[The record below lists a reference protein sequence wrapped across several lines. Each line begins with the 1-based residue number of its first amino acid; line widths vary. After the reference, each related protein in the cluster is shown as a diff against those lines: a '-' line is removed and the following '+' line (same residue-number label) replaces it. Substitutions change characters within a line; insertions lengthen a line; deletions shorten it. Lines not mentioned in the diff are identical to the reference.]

1 MRRPLCLASIAALV
15 SATFV
20 QASVIPAP
28 VLMPQSSNPE
38 LIKDAHFETLEK
50 CGYGTVA
57 VTFDD
62 GPYRFPN
69 QLLDTLN
76 EHGVKATFF
85 VNGQNIGDIYQYDWV
100 VKRAYKEGHQ
110 IAHADLTSLSYDQI
124 NAEMTKQLH
133 WCLPVYMRPPYGNLN
148 GVSQDYLSDNG
159 YKIVKWRVDTNDW
172 RHPDDVD
179 ESLNAYKSAGGPG
192 FIALEHDTIQS
203 IVNDLVP
210 RVIEYAKSRG
220 WDLVTVGE
228 CLGVSPDDW
237 YR

>member
-1 MRRPLCLASIAALV
+1 
-15 SATFV
+15 
-20 QASVIPAP
+20 
-28 VLMPQSSNPE
+28 
-38 LIKDAHFETLEK
+38 
-50 CGYGTVA
+50 
-57 VTFDD
+57 
-62 GPYRFPN
+62 
-69 QLLDTLN
+69 
-76 EHGVKATFF
+76 
-85 VNGQNIGDIYQYDWV
+85 
-100 VKRAYKEGHQ
+100 
-110 IAHADLTSLSYDQI
+110 
-124 NAEMTKQLH
+124 MTKLFVAYASRRSFFISLLSLLIDDALQSFIGV
-133 WCLPVYMRPPYGNLN
+133 CPVYMRPPYGNLN